1 MKALNVSSR
10 AVTRWTENE
19 LEPIARAHDLRDGF
33 EVMSWVLIVAA
44 FFVGAVA
51 RLLTIDRGTPSIGAF
66 IHVIMMAAV
75 FLLIALP
82 AGVAAG
88 MGSAL
93 VARRWPD
100 SVKWAPLCAGFTAA
114 SAVWIFLHLGRH
126 SPAWHVVWPTMVWA
140 ALLACKV
147 LPLGVRMVE
156 ALRSGAKT

>member
-1 MKALNVSSR
+1 MKALNFSSR
-10 AVTRWTENE
+10 AATRWSDND
-19 LEPIARAHDLRDGF
+19 LEPIARAHDLRGGL
-33 EVMSWVLIVAA
+33 EVLSWVLIVAA

-93 VARRWPD
+93 LARRWPD
-100 SVKWAPLCAGFTAA
+100 SVKWAPLCAGFASA

-147 LPLGVRMVE
+147 LPLGVRTVE
-156 ALRSGAKT
+156 ALRSGAKS

>member
-1 MKALNVSSR
+1 MKALNFSSR
-10 AVTRWTENE
+10 AATRWSDND
-19 LEPIARAHDLRDGF
+19 LEPLARAHDLRDGF
-33 EVMSWVLIVAA
+33 EALSWVLIVAA

-82 AGVAAG
+82 AGVVAG

-93 VARRWPD
+93 LARRWPD
-100 SVKWAPLCAGFTAA
+100 SVKWAPLSAGFAAA
-114 SAVWIFLHLGRH
+114 SVVWIFLHLGRH

-156 ALRSGAKT
+156 ALRSGAKS